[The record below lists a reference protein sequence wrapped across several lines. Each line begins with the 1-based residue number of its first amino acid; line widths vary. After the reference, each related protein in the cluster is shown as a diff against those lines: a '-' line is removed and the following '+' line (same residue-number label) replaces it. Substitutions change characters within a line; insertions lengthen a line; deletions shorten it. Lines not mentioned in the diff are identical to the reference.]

1 AYTLQSGRK
10 AFPYRRCLVCGDRQD
25 AIGALAEENSKR
37 VVSARSDESR
47 RPLILLLPG
56 MGDHYVG
63 MAHDLYETWPVFK
76 QAFDGCAQILQA
88 HLSTDIRSVIY
99 PTGQSWEKPGKP
111 KGIDL
116 KQMLGRITDA
126 AEVQDAQRL
135 NQTLFAQPALF
146 TIEYAMARLWQSLGL
161 TPEAIVGH
169 SMGEYV
175 AACLAGVLSLEDALR
190 LIATRAKLVNELP
203 QGAMLAVTLPED
215 ELLQSLPEDLSIS
228 LINGPGLCVV
238 AGPVAAVAEFERML
252 NERSVICRQ
261 VQNAHAFHSRMLDP
275 IVKAFEAEVRK
286 VQLNEPTIPYI
297 SNVTGTWITRGEAT
311 NPAYWAMHANH
322 TARFSNALHELWQF
336 KNPILLEAGPGRT
349 LGVLAMQHPDRQA
362 AEDALAVSSI
372 RHHYE
377 SQSDVEF

>member
-1 AYTLQSGRK
+1 YTLQIGRK
-10 AFPYRRCLVCGDRQD
+10 ALPHRRCLVCADRED
-25 AIGALAEENSKR
+25 AVTALGQEHSKR
-37 VVSARSDESR
+37 VLSNRTEESR
-47 RPLILLLPG
+47 RPVILLLPG
-56 MGDHYVG
+56 IGDHYVG
-63 MAHDLYETWPVFK
+63 MAYDLYQTWPVFK
-76 QAFDGCAQILQA
+76 QEVDRCSQILES
-88 HLSTDIRSVIY
+88 HLGTDIRNILY
-99 PTGQSWEKPGKP
+99 PNSQSWKKKRKP

-116 KQMLGRITDA
+116 KQMLDRKTDA
-126 AEVQDAQRL
+126 PADQDAGNL

-146 TIEYAMARLWQSLGL
+146 TIEYAMTRLWQSLGI
-161 TPEAIVGH
+161 TPDAIVGH

-190 LIATRAKLVNELP
+190 LIATRARLVNELP
-203 QGAMLAVTLPED
+203 QGAMLGVTLPEE

-297 SNVTGTWITRGEAT
+297 SNVTGTWITRGEAI
-311 NPAYWAMHANH
+311 NPAYWATHANH
-322 TARFSNALHELWQF
+322 TARFSDSLHEPW
-336 KNPILLEAGPGRT
+336 
-349 LGVLAMQHPDRQA
+349 
-362 AEDALAVSSI
+362 
-372 RHHYE
+372 
-377 SQSDVEF
+377 